1 MVSKLCF
8 MTRNSFDSIFVS
20 AFISLTMT
28 TIYNNYYYIVNAIVG
43 VMNVITSAMIGGIGN
58 SIAAE
63 SKRRII
69 TILPCSILYTCGFQV
84 GQRLLFFL
92 FIKILWFCGLVKN

>member
-1 MVSKLCF
+1 
-8 MTRNSFDSIFVS
+8 
-20 AFISLTMT
+20 MT

-63 SKRRII
+63 SKNEE
-69 TILPCSILYTCGFQV
+69 L
-84 GQRLLFFL
+84 
-92 FIKILWFCGLVKN
+92 